1 MDASEID
8 TSVPFTQLD
17 SWVAIQAYFD
27 EHGLVRQQLDSFDA
41 FITNTILEIV
51 DDQPVLAIRPQPQ
64 YGPGHEAST
73 QRYEVR
79 FGQVRLSYPNHTE
92 QDDAKP
98 SKLFPQQARLRN
110 LTYECD
116 LLIDIKRQALNVDT
130 GEAEGAE
137 VVEECLFGKIPVMV
151 RSTYCRLRSLT
162 DRDRAAN
169 GECVFDQGGYFV
181 INGSEKVVVAQ
192 ERQAYNRVYCFH
204 KRAPSKLSWVAEV
217 RSQMEHA
224 NRPLSG
230 MSCVMYRKADEK
242 MVAAG
247 GQTGGQIRAI
257 IPYIRQDI
265 PVVVVF
271 RALGFQNDRQ
281 VLSHV
286 AWDLSDNEMV
296 EAFRP
301 SLEEARP
308 ITTVDGARD
317 FIGKRGQVTQEAAKL
332 DRITYAGELLAR
344 DFVPHVGTDGSA
356 SSRQRKC
363 FFLGYVVHRLLMAA
377 LGRAGEDDRDHFA
390 NKRLDLAGP
399 LIGGLFRLLFY
410 KLAKEMRGTLQRAMD
425 AKPNAAPNIVRA
437 INDKSITRGVK
448 YALATGNWGSGE
460 KIRTGVSQVLN
471 RLTYASSLSHLR
483 RANTPLGREGK
494 QARPRQL
501 HNTQWGYV
509 CPAETPEGSSIG
521 LVKNM
526 ALMAYITVGSPAAAV
541 LEFLHDYGMTHL
553 EEVRPE
559 DVPFKSKVFVNGNW
573 VGVVPLE
580 DTTQLVANLRAQRR
594 NDNVESEISIS
605 RDLFNQ
611 EVNVFTDA
619 GRVSR
624 PLLVVDTRQRAD
636 GSEYQQLLISHG
648 HIRKLEELETNY
660 QRAEKELQ
668 SGRQKAELD
677 DALQYALEE
686 GKSRFTWLMKHGV
699 VEYIDALEEEG
710 CMIALNPIED
720 LNGSY
725 CQTHT
730 HCEIHPSL
738 ILGICGSIIP
748 FPDHNQSPR
757 NTYQSAM
764 GKQAMGI
771 YASNFLVRMDTMAS
785 VLYYP
790 QKPMVETRAM
800 AYMRFRELPAGINA
814 IVAIACY
821 TGYNQEDSLIFN
833 FSSVD
838 RGFHRSVF
846 YRCYVDEEKGVPILG
861 RESEGGR
868 VPAQAVG
875 GAFRAGQPT
884 EQFEVPSRANTRG
897 LKQGNYEHLHPVDG
911 LAIPGECV
919 VGSDILIGKT
929 VKDPKLPGGAAGGA
943 AGALAASREERT
955 DRSDASVAMRTNESG
970 FVDRVMLTCN
980 DEGQRFT
987 KVRVRS
993 VRFPQVGDKF
1003 ASRHGQKGTI
1013 GMLYRAEDMPFS
1025 QDGVV
1030 PDLIVNPHA
1039 IPSRMTVGHL
1049 IEALLSKVG
1058 TLSGVTGDGTP
1069 FTSLTVDK
1077 VSKMLHNHGF
1087 QRSGNEVMYNGHTG
1101 RRLETQIFLTPT
1113 YYQRLK
1119 HMVDDKIHSR
1129 ARGPVTML
1137 TRQPMEGRARD
1148 GGLRFGEMER
1158 DCIIAHGTAQLMQ
1171 ERTFLNSDAYRVHV
1185 CDSCGLIA
1193 IADLV
1198 RNVFACRACKTATV
1212 SQVYLPYAMKLLIQ
1226 ELTAMQIAPR
1236 MLTLAGSGAPAGG
1249 AGGGDARR
1257 LA

>member
-1 MDASEID
+1 M
-8 TSVPFTQLD
+8 
-17 SWVAIQAYFD
+17 
-27 EHGLVRQQLDSFDA
+27 RQQLDSFDE

-51 DDQPVLAIRPQPQ
+51 DDQPVINVRPQPQ
-64 YGPGHEAST
+64 YGPGLEAST
-73 QRYEVR
+73 TRYEVR
-79 FGQVRLSYPNHTE
+79 FGQVRLGYPSHTE
-92 QDDAKP
+92 ADDKKP
-98 SKLFPQQARLRN
+98 ESLFPQQARLRN
-110 LTYECD
+110 LTYECS
-116 LLIDIKRQALNVDT
+116 LMIDVKKQAFDNDT
-130 GEAEGAE
+130 GEMEGP
-137 VVEECLFGKIPVMV
+137 EETEQNFFGKIPVMV
-151 RSTYCRLRSLT
+151 RSTYCRLRTLT
-162 DRDRAAN
+162 DKDRARN

-204 KRAPSKLSWVAEV
+204 KREPSKLQWVAEV

-230 MSCVMYRKADEK
+230 MSCIMYRKADEK

-247 GQTGGQIRAI
+247 GQTGGQIRNI

-265 PVVVVF
+265 PTVVVF
-271 RALGFQNDRQ
+271 RALGFETDKE

-286 AWDLSDNEMV
+286 VWNYNEDNEMV
-296 EAFRP
+296 ETFRP

-308 ITTVDGARD
+308 ITTTDAARD
-317 FIGKRGQVTQEAAKL
+317 FIGKRGQVSQEAAKT
-332 DRITYAGELLAR
+332 DRITYAKELLAR
-344 DFVPHVGTDGSA
+344 DFIPHIGTETTTTA
-356 SSRQRKC
+356 MRRKC
-363 FFLGYVVHRLLMAA
+363 YYLGYVVHRLLMAA
-377 LGRAGEDDRDHFA
+377 TGRAGEDDRDHFA

-410 KLAKEMRGTLQRAMD
+410 KLVKEMRGSLQRSMD
-425 AKPNAAPNIVRA
+425 SRPRMPLNIIRA
-437 INDKSITRGVK
+437 INDKTVSRGVK
-448 YALATGNWGSGE
+448 YALATGNWGSGD

-501 HNTQWGYV
+501 HNTQWGYI

-526 ALMAYITVGSPAAAV
+526 ALMAYISVGSPAASV
-541 LEFLHDYGMTHL
+541 LEFLSDYGMTHL

-559 DVPFKSKVFVNGNW
+559 DVPFKSKIFVNGNW
-573 VGVVPLE
+573 VGVVDLE
-580 DTTQLVANLRAQRR
+580 DTTSLTHKLRQSRRTDNLEA
-594 NDNVESEISIS
+594 EISIS

-611 EVNVFTDA
+611 EVNIFSDA
-619 GRVSR
+619 GRVAR
-624 PLLVVDTRQRAD
+624 PLLVVDTIEDPNTGEQR
-636 GSEYQQLLISHG
+636 SKLLISHG
-648 HIRKLEELETNY
+648 HIRRLEELETNY
-660 QRAEKELQ
+660 YSAERELARGVKKEALAPHLQ
-668 SGRQKAELD
+668 AALADGKA
-677 DALQYALEE
+677 
-686 GKSRFTWLMKHGV
+686 RFSWLMHHGV
-699 VEYIDALEEEG
+699 VEYIDALEEES

-720 LNGSY
+720 LNGAY
-725 CQTHT
+725 CKTHT

-764 GKQAMGI
+764 GKQAMGV

-800 AYMRFRELPAGINA
+800 EYMRFRELPAGINA
-814 IVAIACY
+814 VVAIQCY

-833 FSSVD
+833 MSSVD

-846 YRCYVDEEKGVPILG
+846 YRCYVDEERGVPILG
-861 RESEGGR
+861 PGSRGFDEDELMDGGKTAAIGAYEGK
-868 VPAQAVG
+868 AM
-875 GAFRAGQPT
+875 
-884 EQFEVPSRANTRG
+884 EQFELPSRANTRG
-897 LKQGNYEHLHPVDG
+897 MKQGSYEKMDHDG
-911 LAIPGECV
+911 LVRPGEHMS
-919 VGSDILIGKT
+919 GSDILIGKT
-929 VKDPKLPGGAAGGA
+929 VKEPKLPSSMTASATAAA
-943 AGALAASREERT
+943 REQRY
-955 DRSDASVAMRTNESG
+955 DRADASVPMRSNESG
-970 FVDRVMLTCN
+970 IVDRVMLSTN
-980 DEGQRFT
+980 QEGQRFA
-987 KVRVRS
+987 KVRMRS

-1013 GMLYRAEDMPFS
+1013 GMLYRMEDMPFS
-1025 QDGVV
+1025 QNGIV

-1077 VSKMLHNHGF
+1077 VSKLLHNHGF

-1101 RRLETQIFLTPT
+1101 RRLEAQVFLTPT

-1129 ARGPVTML
+1129 ARGPVAML

-1158 DCIIAHGTAQLMQ
+1158 DCIIAHGTSQLMQ

-1185 CDSCGLIA
+1185 CDTCGLIA
-1193 IADLV
+1193 VADLV
-1198 RNVFACRACKTATV
+1198 RNVFACRACKSSTV

-1226 ELTAMQIAPR
+1226 ELVSMQIAPR
-1236 MLTLAGSGAPAGG
+1236 MLTLAGSGSKKES
-1249 AGGGDARR
+1249 R
-1257 LA
+1257 